1 MLTSLKNWVG
11 FDVGESKDFAK
22 EARMTVRNKKLMRL
36 LVERR
41 RHGKR
46 ISLKEVR
53 KLLVH

>member
-1 MLTSLKNWVG
+1 VG